1 MKGILGRKVGMTQ
14 VFTEQGQAIAVS
26 VIEVK
31 PNVITEIL
39 TKEKHGYD
47 AIQLAVED
55 RKKSTHKKPEV
66 GHFKKS
72 NTVPKKFVKEIKNF
86 EGDFSLGQTIDA
98 SIFAPGELVDVI
110 GISKGKGFAGAI
122 KRHNQSIGPKSHG
135 GGGGSQP
142 QRQTGSLGDI
152 AGNKVVKGMT
162 MPGHMGSERTTMQNL
177 EVIAIDLA
185 SNALLVKGSIPGPNK
200 SFVIVRQAVKGLD
213 NKTGVKLVNVR
224 EAQEKNALLEAAK
237 KAGADVNT
245 DMSVEDMKAAIK
257 AADEA
262 RIASR
267 EALEAKKEAD
277 KLAEEATKVEAAAEK
292 AQEAV
297 ETAKASGDT
306 EAVKEAEVKVE
317 QLEKQVEAVE
327 AKAEEAKV
335 EAQEAKAEAKSAVKE
350 AEKLQVETEPTIVE
364 EKEVKD
370 GGDK

>member
-14 VFTEQGQAIAVS
+14 VFTDHGQAIAVS

-31 PNVITEIL
+31 PNVVTAIL
-39 TKEKHGYD
+39 TKEKNGYD

-72 NTVPKKFVKEIKNF
+72 NTVPKKFVRELRNF
-86 EGDFSLGQTIDA
+86 EGSFTLGQTIDA
-98 SIFAPGELVDVI
+98 SIFAAGELVDVI
-110 GISKGKGFAGAI
+110 GTSKGKGFAGAI

-177 EVIAIDLA
+177 EVIAIDLEN
-185 SNALLVKGSIPGPNK
+185 NALLVKGSIPGPNK
-200 SFVIVRQAVKGLD
+200 SFVIVRQAIKGLK
-213 NKTGVKLVNVR
+213 NKDGVKLVNVR
-224 EAQEKNALLEAAK
+224 EAQMKNALLEDAK

-245 DMSVEDMKAAIK
+245 DMSVEEMKAAIK
-257 AADEA
+257 AADDA
-262 RIASR
+262 RLAAR
-267 EALEAKKEAD
+267 DALEAKKEAE

-292 AQEAV
+292 AVEAV
-297 ETAKASGDT
+297 EAAKASGDT
-306 EAVKEAEVKVE
+306 EAVKEAEVKAE

-335 EAQEAKAEAKSAVKE
+335 EAKEAKAEAKAVAKE
-350 AEKLQVETEPTIVE
+350 AEKLQVDVE
-364 EKEVKD
+364 EAPADEEETKD